1 MKMEFFMHLNTI
13 FEKYGYSLKSQNT
26 SNNGGDNS
34 SVDSG
39 AYFSFEKFNG
49 TNQLY
54 LKVKR
59 WLDHGF
65 LVAVEMCFTT

>member
-13 FEKYGYSLKSQNT
+13 FEKYGNSLKCQNM

-39 AYFSFEKFNG
+39 AYFSFEKLNG

-59 WLDHGF
+59 QLWRCALPHK
-65 LVAVEMCFTT
+65 